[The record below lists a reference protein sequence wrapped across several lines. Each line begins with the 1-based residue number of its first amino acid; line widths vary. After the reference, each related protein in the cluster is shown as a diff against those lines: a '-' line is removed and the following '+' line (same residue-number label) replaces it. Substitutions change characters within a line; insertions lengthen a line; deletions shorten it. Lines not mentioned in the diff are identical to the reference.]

1 MYGAITGNNPEVE
14 WRAPWLKSM
23 RGERDTPRPRSVL
36 DVVMIA
42 SVTLA
47 LIAFA
52 IWFFAFAGSS
62 LPGS

>member
-1 MYGAITGNNPEVE
+1 
-14 WRAPWLKSM
+14 M